1 MKQIEP
7 TTEVAL
13 KKYVLKI
20 FVKYTGN
27 TCVGTSFGTCNLIK
41 KGLQHS
47 CFPVNFVKYLGTPFT

>member
-13 KKYVLKI
+13 KKCALKI
-20 FVKYTGN
+20 FAKYTGN

-41 KGLQHS
+41 KGLQHR
-47 CFPVNFVKYLGTPFT
+47 CFPVNFVKYLETPFT